1 MMKTAK
7 EIVKCIG
14 ELKLDAE
21 KMEYWDGESDSYINE
36 GWIEAL
42 RWVLG
47 LRDKRDEYPREEW
60 LDD

>member
-1 MMKTAK
+1 MKTAK

-47 LRDKRDEYPREEW
+47 LRDKRDEYPREE
-60 LDD
+60 